1 MSIVVTA
8 RRIYVSD
15 VWVEPGP
22 SQCHQRVRDEQ
33 VERDWQESRQ
43 ACQSVRAVC
52 KGTFRWQ
59 DINLEGQTIF

>member
-43 ACQSVRAVC
+43 ACQ
-52 KGTFRWQ
+52 
-59 DINLEGQTIF
+59 DINLEGQSIF